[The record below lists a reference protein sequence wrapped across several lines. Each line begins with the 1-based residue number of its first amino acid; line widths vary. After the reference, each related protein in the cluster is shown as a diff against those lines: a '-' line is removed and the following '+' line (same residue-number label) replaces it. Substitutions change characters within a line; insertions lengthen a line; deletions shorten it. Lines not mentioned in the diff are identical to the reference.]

1 MQKVFTLHIK
11 SNRMKFLTTILLA
24 TIFHAPCFGNDGSFY
39 ASGNQLIPV
48 FETDIAVKKEILT
61 LKKIRDQFIE
71 VTVYYEF
78 FNPKEEKE
86 ITVGFE
92 AFSPEGDVNGTPK
105 NGLHPY
111 MRDFTVQLNGEMLKY
126 NVAYVTDSTYAK
138 NGVIKSKKLADVISN
153 IGDVNAVDFF
163 YVYYF
168 KAKFKKG
175 LNIIKHTYNYDL
187 SSSVISYY
195 DFKYVLTAANRWGN
209 KQIDDFTLFLD
220 MGEFESFNINKDF
233 FKERNDW
240 LINGIGKSEE
250 VKGIKNSEQDKDAVR
265 FHIQKGNLIFHKMNF
280 HPSGELFVYAPS
292 GYGNDQDANQIP
304 FSYYLQDVIVEPK
317 SDLEKKILKNLPFAR
332 RGYVFQNPELK
343 KFYEKQEWYIPNPN
357 YEPNIELLTE
367 AEKQWINKWK

>member
-1 MQKVFTLHIK
+1 MRKLLLCFLFFTVCSIK
-11 SNRMKFLTTILLA
+11 SFA
-24 TIFHAPCFGNDGSFY
+24 NDGSFY

-48 FETDIAVKKEILT
+48 FETDVAIKKEILT
-61 LKKIRDQFIE
+61 LKKIRNQFIE

-92 AFSPEGDVNGTPK
+92 AFSPFGDVNGKPR

-111 MRDFTVQLNGEMLKY
+111 MNDFTVQLNGEMLKY

-138 NGVIKSKKLADVISN
+138 NGIIKSKKLADVISG
-153 IGDVNAVDFF
+153 IEDENAVDFF

-187 SSSVISYY
+187 SSSVMSYY
-195 DFKYVLTAANRWGN
+195 DFEYVLTAANRWGN
-209 KQIDDFTLFLD
+209 KQIDDFTLVLD

-240 LINGIGKSEE
+240 LINGIGKCEE
-250 VKGIKNSEQDKDAVR
+250 MKGIKNTEHSKDAVR
-265 FHIQKGNLIFHKMNF
+265 FHIQKGNLIFHKTNF
-280 HPSGELFVYAPS
+280 HPTGELFVYASS
-292 GYGNDQDANQIP
+292 GYGDEQPADRIP
-304 FSYYLQDVIVEPK
+304 FSYYRQNEIQEPK
-317 SDLEKKILKNLPFAR
+317 TELEKKILKNLPFAR
-332 RGYVFQNPELK
+332 RGYIFQSVELK
-343 KFYEKQEWYIPNPN
+343 SFFEKQDWYIPNPN
-357 YEPNIELLTE
+357 YEPNADMLSEI
-367 AEKQWINKWK
+367 EKQWIAKWK